1 MLSPLNAGLR
11 LAGVLG
17 DLGSLIIK
25 VTISSV
31 KDFGL
36 PMTLE
41 VYGKAE
47 RWGETMRQSEVNTQ
61 DSFLFSPCCGFTCSC
76 VSIGYL
82 PSVVLFTLWDRLSR
96 WTSSSPIW
104 LGWLACELQ
113 ESTYF
118 AFLVLELQGCMWLYL
133 AFYLSAGDLNS
144 GPPSCIVNTLP
155 NELSPQV
162 SEYILKICFFLW
174 HVTLRH
180 VLCHWATPKACE
192 YVLVSWLQE
201 MPQCDSM
208 WSHRKVS
215 NRVYYC

>member
-11 LAGVLG
+11 LAAVLG

-41 VYGKAE
+41 VYGEAE
-47 RWGETMRQSEVNTQ
+47 RWGETMRQSGVNTQ
-61 DSFLFSPCCGFTCSC
+61 DSFLFSLCCGFTCSC

-96 WTSSSPIW
+96 WISSSPIW

-144 GPPSCIVNTLP
+144 GPSSCIVNTLP

-162 SEYILKICFFLW
+162 SEYILKIYFFVTCDPQACTLPLSHPKGLWVCFG
-174 HVTLRH
+174 
-180 VLCHWATPKACE
+180 VLASRNTPMWL
-192 YVLVSWLQE
+192 YVEPQE
-201 MPQCDSM
+201 G
-208 WSHRKVS
+208 
-215 NRVYYC
+215 